1 MTPELDFRLCG
12 VYGDV
17 FVLLG
22 GTKGDVQHIYSN
34 IHVHRTG
41 SFLTVTCAF
50 SQEALSDPSVCG
62 GRSGR
67 SNLPTCWGS
76 CRNSHSRALL
86 LPPASS
92 GKCLRSS
99 SMRLE
104 MQSASLLLHF
114 LSLDKKEPSNTRRS
128 LPNLMSNSSLIGGA
142 WISSLR
148 EANSHDLYA

>member
-1 MTPELDFRLCG
+1 MIYSVLSRLMNEFLFLWFKKKIWFNKNESGRSGLTPELDFRLCG
-12 VYGDV
+12 VYGDI

-34 IHVHRTG
+34 IHVYLTG

-50 SQEALSDPSVCG
+50 SQEALSDPSVWG

-76 CRNSHSRALL
+76 CRNSHSRALPL
-86 LPPASS
+86 ASS

-104 MQSASLLLHF
+104 MQSASLLHF
-114 LSLDKKEPSNTRRS
+114 LSLDKKRTP
-128 LPNLMSNSSLIGGA
+128 
-142 WISSLR
+142 
-148 EANSHDLYA
+148 